1 FLASSS
7 ASACIT
13 ALVWS
18 GVSITPSESS
28 RVSFSGWSFGAV
40 VVVMRP
46 VALEGPSNHTDVLAT
61 FMPGAITPSRRDP
74 LPDKFVRAARAPGWT
89 IRKIVFE
96 DQRVLLRLLDKI
108 SHWNCNA
115 GARLPGPPHEPFALD
130 LIDVS
135 VQQPPPPHQV
145 VTTMFAARPSRL
157 AAFSFQL
164 QICEFGIAHH
174 ILGRGPGI
182 WDRSCRSRQSH
193 PRGQRPFASG
203 HSSRAPAQCPAS
215 SSPYAGPTPRRVV
228 LRSRENTER
237 SSKRW
242 LAVQIT
248 QHVGLQP
255 VRQHAE
261 QEVAGQVEVW
271 SPPEYVTPMA
281 SKLPDVEIAQARNL
295 AVEGL
300 PVRRNRSNLDA
311 RHGPQADPRSDLR
324 NPCLR

>member
-1 FLASSS
+1 MIFFLASSS

-115 GARLPGPPHEPFALD
+115 GARLPGPPCLRTSWSSSFGSRNALD
-130 LIDVS
+130 HEQNETLL
-135 VQQPPPPHQV
+135 
-145 VTTMFAARPSRL
+145 APS
-157 AAFSFQL
+157 
-164 QICEFGIAHH
+164 
-174 ILGRGPGI
+174 LG
-182 WDRSCRSRQSH
+182 
-193 PRGQRPFASG
+193 
-203 HSSRAPAQCPAS
+203 
-215 SSPYAGPTPRRVV
+215 
-228 LRSRENTER
+228 
-237 SSKRW
+237 
-242 LAVQIT
+242 
-248 QHVGLQP
+248 
-255 VRQHAE
+255 
-261 QEVAGQVEVW
+261 
-271 SPPEYVTPMA
+271 
-281 SKLPDVEIAQARNL
+281 
-295 AVEGL
+295 
-300 PVRRNRSNLDA
+300 
-311 RHGPQADPRSDLR
+311 
-324 NPCLR
+324 